1 MEVVSMSLTTRQG
14 IVDSAADLTVRL
26 TRLLNAPGLSGKDH
40 KKVEEELQAQKKFEK
55 RLEKLLR

>member
-1 MEVVSMSLTTRQG
+1 MSLTTRQG